1 MKHTILSAVDRLLPD
16 EDYELA
22 EPYEYENLIFYNP
35 SVTKPTK
42 EAIENKI
49 AEVDAA
55 EAMLLLREERNDRL
69 IETDWTQMNDISSET
84 KAKWSAYRQAL
95 RDMPATASPQLDA
108 GHQLDMT
115 SVTWPTK
122 PS

>member
-49 AEVDAA
+49 AELDAA

-95 RDMPATASPQLDA
+95 RDMPATASPQLA
-108 GHQLDMT
+108 A
-115 SVTWPTK
+115 
-122 PS
+122 